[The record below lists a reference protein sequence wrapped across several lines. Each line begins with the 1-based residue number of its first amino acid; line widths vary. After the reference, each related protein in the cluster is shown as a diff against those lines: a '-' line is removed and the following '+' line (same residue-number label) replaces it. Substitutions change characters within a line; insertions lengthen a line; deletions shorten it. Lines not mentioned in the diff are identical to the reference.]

1 MDKAIASE
9 HAEAAIPAWAGP
21 ADISA
26 KEWVGV
32 LGSVRRQTS
41 EDNLSIVAAGAAFYG
56 LLALFPAMAALV
68 SIYGLFTSPTAVEQQ
83 VQSVQSVLPPQA
95 AQLLEQQMHRI
106 ASGAGGALSLGAI
119 VGFLLTLWS
128 ATKGMKSLMTAL
140 NVAYDV
146 PETRGFVKLNGTGL
160 LLTLGLLVFAVVAL
174 VAIAFVPGALAGI
187 GLPGPLETLVRWLRW
202 PLLAGA
208 SVVVLAVLYR
218 YAVSRPVVGWRWV
231 FWGAVAATVLWLIG
245 SGLFSWYVSNFGNYN
260 ETYGSLGAVAV
271 LMLWFWLSAYFVLLG
286 GELNAEMERRV
297 RDQVLNDPSG
307 MMRNHPSGTEIRRG
321 RQRRS
326 A

>member
-1 MDKAIASE
+1 MDSE
-9 HAEAAIPAWAGP
+9 LAETKSIPAWAGP
-21 ADISA
+21 SDISA
-26 KEWVGV
+26 KGWVGV
-32 LGSVRRQTS
+32 LGRVRKQIS
-41 EDNLSIVAAGAAFYG
+41 DDNLSIIAAGAAFYG

-68 SIYGLFTSPTAVEQQ
+68 SIYGLFTDPQAVEQQ
-83 VQSVQSVLPPQA
+83 MQSVQSVLPAQA
-95 AQLLEQQMHRI
+95 AQLLQQQMHRV

-119 VGFLLTLWS
+119 IGFLLTIWS

-146 PETRGFVKLNGTGL
+146 PETRGLLKLNGLAL

-174 VAIAFVPGALAGI
+174 VAIAFVPAALAGI
-187 GLPGPLETLVRWLRW
+187 GLPGPLATLVRWLRW

-208 SVVVLAVLYR
+208 SVLVLAILYR
-218 YAVSRPVVGWRWV
+218 YGVSRPVVGWRWV
-231 FWGAVAATVLWLIG
+231 VWGAVAGTLLWLIG

-297 RDQVLNDPSG
+297 RDKVRRDAPDAG
-307 MMRNHPSGTEIRRG
+307 IRAG
-321 RQRRS
+321 RTSEYRRKRT
-326 A
+326 